1 MEEKRESN
9 PRPSD
14 SESDALP
21 TELLSVLRSPI
32 LRPTHAVRWLAL
44 ARRSGVQNRNRC
56 AATGRLRTLPAE
68 ISSSFPP
75 DPRPQKNPGR
85 LTADRGYCSG
95 SEGRLTRRPSESVFS
110 SGPLSIHH
118 WRAKARGRHRLADDG
133 SGVEWAL
140 VSVHRGADYRA
151 KKGQVKPEQIYS
163 ANLNLNFPLSGVDG
177 DGFCITIG
185 GDMRDFD
192 EHGHG
197 YLH

>member
-32 LRPTHAVRWLAL
+32 IRPTHAVRWLAL
-44 ARRSGVQNRNRC
+44 ARRTGVQNRNRC

-68 ISSSFPP
+68 ISPSSAG
-75 DPRPQKNPGR
+75 PQTTKNPGR
-85 LTADRGYCSG
+85 LTADRGCCSG
-95 SEGRLTRRPSESVFS
+95 SEGRLTRGPSESVFS
-110 SGPLSIHH
+110 SGPLSIHR
-118 WRAKARGRHRLADDG
+118 WRAKARGRHRSADDG

-163 ANLNLNFPLSGVDG
+163 ASLNSNSPLSGVDG
-177 DGFCITIG
+177 DGFCIAIGMTITAAASS
-185 GDMRDFD
+185 
-192 EHGHG
+192 
-197 YLH
+197 